1 MVCLNSWK
9 VLFHCAVLTA
19 VVLESAAVWRSE
31 DALRDGGGEGLGQG
45 EREEGDGK
53 KRQLRLTAASSDS
66 EDTDAQFHEELR
78 VAMSSHWEILQNIR
92 YHTLISKMKVAQLD
106 KKMKKL
112 AQQIESRESEK
123 RKGSPRTPCDK
134 DLQESEEGGTQKGGQ
149 KGDVATLLAS
159 LKELS
164 QFYESFNYTTGVFD
178 QPVGIDSVYEKL
190 LQLLEKMKA
199 LVEKTDPKDP
209 GKRQT
214 RKSTNDL
221 TSVLLTT
228 TATTRMTTTTAKTKA
243 RTPKTSAS
251 SDLGDDSLPTNNV
264 TAQPGTAVS
273 LKCQMPES
281 PTTGMVVWTKSNPYG
296 GHEILTA
303 AHYIYT
309 TDSRY
314 SVAFDA
320 ESRAWTLAIKG
331 VTSKDEGLYRCEL
344 NSVSKNF
351 YLIVRE
357 DLLPSIDVAHTR
369 NVSAVKG
376 TKALL
381 NCRVTNVGY
390 YAVSWRGT
398 DRYGNPV
405 LLTHG
410 VLLYASDPRI
420 GIIHEDGSSD
430 WTLTI
435 DDVRK
440 SDEGVYSCAVNSIP
454 AHSQAVSLSVIEE
467 DPVSQSTAPEVV
479 NVTVHGGSSHT
490 FNCTVTPLRNTKIF
504 WVRERDQ
511 QVFTSSE
518 ESWSPHERIF
528 VSQDSEFTSLL
539 TILNAKA
546 SDEGEYR
553 CYRDSNPSPTP
564 VISELSQ
571 TAYLT
576 VDMRPFIT
584 MDTGS
589 SVSSEEGTTASLH
602 CKVINLGNY
611 TVGWIK
617 LDPNSSTYILTL
629 GHVPIIFDHRL
640 NVVFDPT
647 TNDWM
652 LTINDVSPADEGVY
666 QCQINT
672 NPTVF
677 HSVTLHVIKSEPV
690 TTSSSVDGRFA
701 AEEGETALLPCRV
714 QNLGDASVTWLR
726 VSDQQVLTAGE
737 YTLSPDFRFKAHT
750 NDYENWLLQITDV
763 RRDDE
768 GEYLCQASTNPITS
782 LRFWLDV
789 SGNGKSSDLTT
800 DPKEDAPTSSSSTE
814 GPSCLSPFEHVSDG
828 DLCILRVTQQKL
840 SWVDASEYCKSQ
852 GAELAMDPYGAIQS
866 FLDQKHGEEG
876 EHWTIWPF
884 WIGAKEEQIHNGET
898 QWMWTDGNPVDP
910 NAWAYNQP
918 RAYGKKK
925 APQGLCMTLYVHERY
940 AAMALPCHYKRR
952 FICLRQQ

>member
-9 VLFHCAVLTA
+9 FLFHCAVLTA
-19 VVLESAAVWRSE
+19 VVLESAAVQRSE
-31 DALRDGGGEGLGQG
+31 DPHRDGGRGEGLGQG
-45 EREEGDGK
+45 ERDGK

-66 EDTDAQFHEELR
+66 EDPDAQFHEELR

-106 KKMKKL
+106 EKMKKL

-134 DLQESEEGGTQKGGQ
+134 DLQESGEGGGTPRGEQ

-178 QPVGIDSVYEKL
+178 QPVGIDGVYEKL

-228 TATTRMTTTTAKTKA
+228 TATTRMTTTAGKTKA
-243 RTPKTSAS
+243 RTPETSAS
-251 SDLGDDSLPTNNV
+251 SDLGDDSLSTYNV
-264 TAQPGTAVS
+264 TAQPFTAVS

-281 PTTGMVVWTKSNPYG
+281 PTAGTVVWTKSNPYG
-296 GHEILTA
+296 GYEILTA
-303 AHYIYT
+303 AHYIYS

-314 SVAFDA
+314 SVTFDTGA
-320 ESRAWTLAIKG
+320 RTWTLTIKG

-357 DLLPSIDVAHTR
+357 DLLPSIDVAHTK
-369 NVSAVKG
+369 NGSAVKG
-376 TKALL
+376 TKAML
-381 NCRVTNVGY
+381 NCRVTNVGR

-398 DRYGNPV
+398 DRYGNQV

-410 VLLYASDPRI
+410 VLLYASNPRV

-440 SDEGVYSCAVNSIP
+440 SDEGVYVCEVNSIP
-454 AHSQAVSLSVIEE
+454 SRFQDVSLSVIEK
-467 DPVSQSTAPEVV
+467 DSVSQSTASEAV
-479 NVTVHGGSSHT
+479 NATVYGGSSHT

-511 QVFTSSE
+511 QVFTSAE
-518 ESWSPHERIF
+518 KSWSPHERIF
-528 VSQDSEFTSLL
+528 VAQDSEFTSLL
-539 TILNAKA
+539 TVLNAKA
-546 SDEGEYR
+546 SDEGVYR

-564 VISELSQ
+564 VISELAL

-602 CKVINLGNY
+602 CKVSNLGNY
-611 TVGWIK
+611 TVGWIR
-617 LDPNSSTYILTL
+617 LDPSSSTYILTL
-629 GHVPIIFDHRL
+629 GHVPIIFDRRL
-640 NVVFDPT
+640 NVVFDPA
-647 TNDWM
+647 TNDWI
-652 LTINDVSPADEGVY
+652 LTINDVAPADEGVY

-677 HSVTLHVIKSEPV
+677 HSVTLHVIKSEAV

-701 AEEGETALLPCRV
+701 AEEGETALLPCHV

-737 YTLSPDFRFKAHT
+737 YTLSPDLRFKAHT
-750 NDYENWLLQITDV
+750 NDYENWFLQITDV
-763 RRDDE
+763 RQDDE

-789 SGNGKSSDLTT
+789 GGKGQSSDLTT
-800 DPKEDAPTSSSSTE
+800 APKDDAPTSTSTTE

-852 GAELAMDPYGAIQS
+852 GAELALDPHGAIQS

-876 EHWTIWPF
+876 ENWTIWPF
-884 WIGAKEEQIHNGET
+884 WVGAREEQIHYEEP
-898 QWMWTDGNPVDP
+898 QWRWIDGSLVDP
-910 NAWAYNQP
+910 NVWAYNHP

-952 FICLRQQ
+952 FICFRQQ